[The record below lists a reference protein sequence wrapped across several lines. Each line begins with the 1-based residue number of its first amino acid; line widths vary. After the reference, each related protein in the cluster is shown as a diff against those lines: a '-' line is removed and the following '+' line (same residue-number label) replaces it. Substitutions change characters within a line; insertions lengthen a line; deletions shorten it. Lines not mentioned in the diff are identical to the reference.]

1 MMNRHPYT
9 FDEFFASGREESIS
23 PFLTPSSRHWGKN
36 LALKSAF
43 LSAFLLLA
51 AFITG
56 YYHEAASSIFLAGVY
71 FLCGTPA
78 LIDAIDDLK
87 NLEINIDVLMTL
99 AALLSVV
106 IGSGMEG
113 GLLLVL
119 FEISAAMEAAVGQ
132 KTKSALISLHQLAPR
147 VGLVIG
153 EGGVLVERSVKD
165 IAMGTRLLVRAG
177 EVVPLDGTVVDGSS
191 FVNLVHLTGESAPI
205 AKKIGDPVPAG
216 ARNLD
221 GTLTV
226 SVTRTNADSTL
237 ARIIQLITQAQEAKP
252 ALEKFLDQFGKKY
265 ALTIILL
272 FFLFA
277 GALPLVFAMPY
288 LGFEGSVYQALT
300 FLIAA
305 SPCALI
311 LATPT
316 AYLSAISSC
325 ARKGMLLKGGV
336 IFDALTKCH
345 TIAFDKTGTLTTG
358 KLVCTSVTPLTTS
371 TYDPKIVLSIA
382 AALER
387 HAVHPIAEA
396 ITDYAKGQGAAP
408 FEIEDFRSVPGHG
421 LEGVVTLPEGKVDV
435 AIGHRA
441 FIETKFPLKIAAESD
456 TLLLVGNSLY
466 AFQFIDSLRPGVKAL
481 IQELKKTL
489 HPIMLTGDH
498 LENAQEVARAVG
510 IDTFFAHLRP
520 EDKLA
525 KVEAFSE
532 KEGLIMV
539 GDGVNDAPSLSQA
552 TVGIS
557 LGKIGSATAIDASD
571 VVFLQDDLDQIPWL
585 LEKAR
590 KTTRILKQNLTLALI
605 VILFATTPALL
616 GYLPIWVAVILH
628 EGGTLLVGLNSLRLL
643 RS

>member
-1 MMNRHPYT
+1 MKSQPYT

-23 PFLTPSSRHWGKN
+23 PFLTPNSRHWGKN

-43 LSAFLLLA
+43 LSAVLLLG

-56 YYHEAASSIFLAGVY
+56 YYHEAISSILLAGVY

-78 LIDAIDDLK
+78 LIDAIEDLK

-119 FEISAAMEAAVGQ
+119 FELSAGMENAVGQ
-132 KTKSALISLHQLAPR
+132 KTKSALISLNKLAPR
-147 VGLVIG
+147 TGLVIEG
-153 EGGVLVERSVKD
+153 EGVLILRSVKD
-165 IAMGTRLLVRAG
+165 IALGAHLLVRAG
-177 EVVPLDGTVVDGSS
+177 EVVPLDGIVISGSS
-191 FVNLVHLTGESAPI
+191 FVNLVHLTGESAPV
-205 AKKIGDPVPAG
+205 AKKIDDTVPAG

-221 GTLTV
+221 GTLTLR
-226 SVTRTNADSTL
+226 VTRTSNDSTL
-237 ARIIQLITQAQEAKP
+237 AHIIQLITQAQAAKP
-252 ALEKFLDQFGKKY
+252 ALEKFLDRFGKKY
-265 ALTIILL
+265 ALTIMLL
-272 FFLFA
+272 FLLFA
-277 GALPLVFAMPY
+277 AALPLVFAMPY
-288 LGFEGSVYQALT
+288 FGFEGSIYRALT

-336 IFDALTKCH
+336 ILDALTKCR

-358 KLVCTSVTPLTTS
+358 KLACTSVIPLTS
-371 TYDPKIVLSIA
+371 SSYDPQTVLSIA
-382 AALER
+382 SALER

-396 ITDYAKGQGAAP
+396 ITAYAQAQGAAP

-421 LEGVVTLPEGKVDV
+421 LEGVVTLPEGKVPV

-441 FIETKFPLKIAAESD
+441 FIETKIPLKIAAESD

-466 AFQFIDSLRPGVKAL
+466 AFQFIDSLRPGVKEL
-481 IQELKKTL
+481 IQTLQKTL
-489 HPIMLTGDH
+489 RPIMLTGDH
-498 LENAQEVARAVG
+498 HENAEEVAKAVG
-510 IDTFFAHLRP
+510 IDTFFSALRP

-532 KEGLIMV
+532 QGGLIMV
-539 GDGVNDAPSLSQA
+539 GDGVNDAPSLTRA

-571 VVFLQDDLDQIPWL
+571 IVFLQDDLEQIPWL

-590 KTTRILKQNLTLALI
+590 MTTRILKQNLALALAVI
-605 VILFATTPALL
+605 VFATTPALL

-643 RS
+643 RR